1 MAIVTRYFSTSG
13 AGAADGTA
21 WADRAALFSGG
32 NWSSVITGFNFSGSD
47 SLVCLIGPGSYTCS
61 QSLASGLFSNAP
73 TINNGLFLYGADSS
87 GNELEPP
94 DPDWTSNQAD
104 WDTSGI
110 PSIDTTTNIGTL
122 ALQQTYLKML
132 KFTASGR
139 TSAGGVVSSVRHA
152 TWCCIENSASNTAA
166 QTLTMVANA
175 TTSNCIIKATGSS
188 YTSVVSLSNSSLLA
202 NCRIIGV
209 AGSSGTRHG
218 IQQSVTSGGI
228 SIVSGC
234 TSINNGGCGFSLIS
248 ANANPS
254 FSLLNCVFANNGSDG
269 CQHTST
275 TSTSAPSQIRN
286 CMITGNGGWGIN
298 ANSNLLYIESNRLR
312 DNTSGNVTGM
322 LNFPN
327 TNNFTT
333 DSDDATEYVNSGS
346 GDYRIKGT
354 AAIWGEG
361 YGVSDEPATGGAASN
376 NKGLMTGGAL

>member
-1 MAIVTRYFSTSG
+1 MAVVTRYFSTTG
-13 AGAADGTA
+13 AGAADGTT

-32 NWSSVITGFNFSGSD
+32 NWSSVITGFNFSSSD

-73 TINNGLFLYGADSS
+73 TINNSLYLYGADSS

-94 DPDWTSNQAD
+94 DPDWTSDQAD
-104 WDTSGI
+104 WDTSGM
-110 PSIDTTTNIGTL
+110 PSIDTTTNIGTT
-122 ALQQTYLKML
+122 ALLQTYLKML

-139 TSAGGVVSSVRHA
+139 TAGGGVISSVRQA
-152 TWCCIENSASNTAA
+152 SWCVIENSSSNTATQSLA
-166 QTLTMVANA
+166 VPGNSIA
-175 TTSNCIIKATGSS
+175 SNCIIKTTGAS
-188 YTSVVSLSNSSLLA
+188 YACGVTLVNGSVMS
-202 NCRIIGV
+202 NCRVVGV

-218 IQQSVTSGGI
+218 IQLSVTSSGLAVI
-228 SIVSGC
+228 SRC
-234 TSINNGGCGFSLIS
+234 TSINNGGCGFALIS

-254 FSLLNCVFANNGSDG
+254 FSLINCVLANNGSDG

-275 TSTSAPSQIRN
+275 TATNAPSQIQS

-346 GDYRIKGT
+346 GDYRIKVT

-361 YGVSDEPATGGAASN
+361 YGVSDEPAAGGAASN
-376 NKGLMTGGAL
+376 NRGLMTGGAL